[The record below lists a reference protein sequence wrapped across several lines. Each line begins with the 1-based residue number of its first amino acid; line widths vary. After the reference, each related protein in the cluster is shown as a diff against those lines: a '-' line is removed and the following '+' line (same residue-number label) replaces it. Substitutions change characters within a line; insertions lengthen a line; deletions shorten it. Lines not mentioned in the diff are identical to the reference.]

1 MYFSYP
7 LSKSAIP
14 FLVLVSALCTLS
26 LKSDTVPSLGPNLLK
41 TGNDF
46 DLKPNFDEEYK
57 LFLEELD
64 NGTAK
69 AGVKS
74 RQKRYVYLNTE
85 TNLDVGYL
93 IVIPITVVLPPM
105 TNLFNTWR
113 RKRSLDNFAAN
124 TTSEE
129 QSPVLQQQVDRITS
143 YYDLINV
150 NCVQYDFNMSVCID
164 AIYHCNYLNNND
176 YCFRFP
182 RRHASYVLHVNY
194 LQSQTISFLFLTSF
208 SVNLEIH

>member
-1 MYFSYP
+1 MYFSCP
-7 LSKSAIP
+7 LLKSAIP
-14 FLVLVSALCTLS
+14 FLVLVGALCTLS

-46 DLKPNFDEEYK
+46 DLKPNFDAEYK

-124 TTSEE
+124 ITSEE

-150 NCVQYDFNMSVCID
+150 NCVQ
-164 AIYHCNYLNNND
+164 
-176 YCFRFP
+176 
-182 RRHASYVLHVNY
+182 
-194 LQSQTISFLFLTSF
+194 
-208 SVNLEIH
+208 